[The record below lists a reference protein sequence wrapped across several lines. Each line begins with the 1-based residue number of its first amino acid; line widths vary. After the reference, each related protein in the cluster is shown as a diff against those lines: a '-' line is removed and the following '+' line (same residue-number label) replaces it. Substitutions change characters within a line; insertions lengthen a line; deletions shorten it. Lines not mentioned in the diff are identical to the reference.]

1 MKPIDQRIAEE
12 LGVRAPQVAAAI
24 LLLDSG
30 ATVPFVARYRKE
42 ATGALDDTQLPAEIS
57 AGA

>member
-30 ATVPFVARYRKE
+30 ATVPFVA
-42 ATGALDDTQLPAEIS
+42 ATGRMRPTHSMTPS
-57 AGA
+57 YVGSRSG